1 MTVQQYVFAHIE
13 VVAHHALLLAIP
25 AFFPAVAVVGVV
37 IWVAVRDRRTHGGDE
52 CSREE
57 QKTNEGL
64 REEQKTNANTAERN
78 GNPG

>member
-1 MTVQQYVFAHIE
+1 MTVQHNGVHVSAHIE

-37 IWVAVRDRRTHGGDE
+37 IWVAVRDRRTHDSDE
-52 CSREE
+52 R
-57 QKTNEGL
+57 L

-78 GNPG
+78 GDPE